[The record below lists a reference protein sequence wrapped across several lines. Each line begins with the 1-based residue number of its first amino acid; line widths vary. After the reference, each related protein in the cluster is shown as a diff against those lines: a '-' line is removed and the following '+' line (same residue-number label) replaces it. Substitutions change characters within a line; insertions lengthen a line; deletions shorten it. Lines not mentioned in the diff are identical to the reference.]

1 MFKISLVK
9 HVQPNIPCLVFAV
22 SFIPFYL
29 SFLFLILGEI
39 IMIARAK
46 INILIF
52 YVNIIDIFYLKIVRF
67 DVANQNTAVLQYS

>member
-1 MFKISLVK
+1 
-9 HVQPNIPCLVFAV
+9 
-22 SFIPFYL
+22 
-29 SFLFLILGEI
+29 
-39 IMIARAK
+39 MIARAK